1 LVAALER
8 RFIQGELKER
18 QKKALVDYLDAQGP
32 LDEENILHAIRLV
45 MSTPE
50 FQLT

>member
-1 LVAALER
+1 LER
-8 RFIQGELKER
+8 RFIQGTLKDR
-18 QKKALVDYLDAQGP
+18 QQKALTDYLDGLGA
-32 LDEENILHAIRLV
+32 LDEEDILHAIRLV